1 LPQPNHYPT
10 KTCEARPWT
19 SAGGFAISA
28 SAKYEAAFRD
38 NAIDEQV
45 LRDLT
50 AEDLKEIGVAA
61 VGDRRK
67 LLAGSRSWPP
77 HRALGG
83 ASLAAQCGRAP
94 KTPEA
99 SAERR
104 PLTS

>member
-50 AEDLKEIGVAA
+50 AEPTAIAA
-61 VGDRRK
+61 N
-67 LLAGSRSWPP
+67 
-77 HRALGG
+77 
-83 ASLAAQCGRAP
+83 C
-94 KTPEA
+94 
-99 SAERR
+99 
-104 PLTS
+104 

>member
-50 AEDLKEIGVAA
+50 AEDLKEIGATD
-61 VGDRRK
+61 GDRRK
-67 LLAGSRSWPP
+67 LLA
-77 HRALGG
+77 AI
-83 ASLAAQCGRAP
+83 AELAAPSPSAEPLSRPSA
-94 KTPEA
+94 
-99 SAERR
+99 AERR